1 MRNSILIAVFSS
13 LVCSVAHAGFIEIG
27 GSGSYRRSNIAA
39 DTVDESKSIS
49 GSLSYYFSEAS
60 ALELSYTEGT
70 NRRDIAKDS
79 PTAHLTHLYYSSIGL
94 DFVYT
99 FGSRESGFRP
109 YVKAGGNYFLKKRV
123 VDQQKQNGIWGDA
136 TVIETEPA
144 LVPTAGLGFK
154 LGLTEQLSL
163 KAGVDAWS
171 SQPLDQEPFLIDF
184 AGRAGLSWLF

>member
-1 MRNSILIAVFSS
+1 MRNLGLVLLFSVVS
-13 LVCSVAHAGFIEIG
+13 SNAWAGFIEVG
-27 GSGSYRRSNIAA
+27 GSGSYRSSNISA
-39 DTVDESKSIS
+39 DTKDESKSIS
-49 GSLSYYFSEAS
+49 GSISYYFNEAS

-79 PTAHLTHLYYSSIGL
+79 PTAHLTHLYYSSLGL

-99 FGSRESGFRP
+99 FGARESAFRP
-109 YVKAGGNYFLKKRV
+109 YLKAGGNYFLKKRV

-136 TVIETEPA
+136 TVIETNPA

-163 KAGVDAWS
+163 KVGVDAWS
-171 SQPLDQEPFLIDF
+171 SQSLDQEPFLIDF
-184 AGRAGLSWLF
+184 AGRVGLSWLF